1 MTKIGAPKKTIC
13 LLPSHWQEALLEL
26 YRQGGS
32 DNEVKALIYSWI
44 GTFSN
49 NLWDRWMKEE
59 EDFWETIKRGRM
71 LSEAWWEKQG
81 RSNLMTPNFNAT
93 LWYMNMK
100 NRFGWADSQKIDHT
114 SSGEKININL
124 VRG

>member
-32 DNEVKALIYSWI
+32 DKEVKALIYSWI

-81 RSNLMTPNFNAT
+81 RTNLKNKDFNAT

-114 SSGEKININL
+114 SAGEKFNITL